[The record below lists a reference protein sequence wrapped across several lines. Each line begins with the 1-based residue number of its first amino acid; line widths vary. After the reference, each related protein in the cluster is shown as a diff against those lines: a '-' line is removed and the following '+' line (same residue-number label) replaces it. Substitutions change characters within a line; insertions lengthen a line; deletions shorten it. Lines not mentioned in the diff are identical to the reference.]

1 MMLIISILTLIGA
14 LRLRKRASAAG
25 TSQTSENGAAA

>member
-14 LRLRKRASAAG
+14 LRLGKRAAEAAIN
-25 TSQTSENGAAA
+25 QTSGKGAAA